1 MATATKKATTIYNV
15 TLTLNQNEA
24 ETLRRLLSKIGG
36 DLQKSRR
43 RFTNSIASAL
53 HMAGVDYVDVRFDPQ
68 FSGSLWF
75 GNEDVK
81 DNT

>member
-1 MATATKKATTIYNV
+1 MATAEKVPANYKV

-36 DLQKSRR
+36 DPKTTRR

-53 HMAGVDYVDVRFDPQ
+53 QKAGVNYVDVRLAPSSESIWFDTE
-68 FSGSLWF
+68 
-75 GNEDVK
+75 NVED
-81 DNT
+81 NA